1 MDDSNVIFKLLGFTM
16 AMVAAPISMYFL
28 TVNSIFSGQSGFQ
41 PIARTVILTLG
52 IGNSTFAGAT
62 AAVTAN
68 VVLFAYIF
76 VAWQE
81 DKGERAAEQEKKA
94 Q

>member
-52 IGNSTFAGAT
+52 YRKLNICRGNSSS
-62 AAVTAN
+62 
-68 VVLFAYIF
+68 
-76 VAWQE
+76 
-81 DKGERAAEQEKKA
+81 DS
-94 Q
+94 